1 MGKRIT
7 AEQLNKMTTAQL
19 KAYINRTAKKANR
32 DLRALEAAGAAGGSR
47 AYQYLEAVAFDKK
60 KGRTTAVKNEK
71 TGETERK
78 PIQSRENIVGTNKK
92 GEIYFKTNFTGKESR
107 GQLLSRAAMIAGF
120 KGAKTNTVRGVEKAY
135 EKTYNTYVNKRARE
149 IAKERASKEGRRYT
163 RADILSAKRDIQS
176 MADKDFFNSQW
187 GALSKEQYEIAKRQ
201 SGETAKFFAS
211 GYTADELMEAINK
224 LGEEQ
229 TLAEYVDFVRSE
241 LRGEDI
247 TQEEEEEE
255 RNPFL
260 NV

>member
-1 MGKRIT
+1 MGRRIT
-7 AEQLNKMTTAQL
+7 GEQLNRMTTAQL

-32 DLRALEAAGAAGGSR
+32 DLRALEAAGAASGSR

-60 KGRTTAVKNEK
+60 QGRTTAVKNEV

-78 PIQSRENIVGTNKK
+78 PIQSREHIVGTNKK
-92 GEIYFKTNFTGKESR
+92 GEIYFKTNFTGKETR

-120 KGAKTNTVRGVEKAY
+120 KGSKTNTVRGVEKAY
-135 EKTYNTYVNKRARE
+135 EKTYNTYVNKRSRE

-163 RADILSAKRDIQS
+163 RADILKAKRDIQS
-176 MADKDFFNSQW
+176 MSDKDFFNSQW
-187 GALSKEQYEIAKRQ
+187 GSLSKEQYEIAKRQ

-211 GYTADELMEAINK
+211 GYTADELMQAVEK

-229 TLAEYVDFVRSE
+229 TLSEYVDFVRSE

-247 TQEEEEEE
+247 TQEEYEEE

-260 NV
+260 DI